1 MDKQLLVSYTTFET
15 KLKKNNS
22 SLKRKW
28 FKI

>member
-1 MDKQLLVSYTTFET
+1 MDKQLLVSYTIFET
-15 KLKKNNS
+15 KFKKNNS